1 MICAHRWLVAMGVL
15 AVGAGA
21 AAGAG
26 EGDWP
31 AFRHDNHRS
40 GATDAELPFPLHPIW
55 THRPLQPPAPA
66 WPAPAATNYAVMH
79 GPLHPTLTFDRA
91 YHAVADAASVYYG
104 SSGDDSVCA
113 VDAATGRL
121 RWRFVTEGPVRL
133 PPVLSG
139 GLVIAGSDDGCLY
152 GLDASTGALNWKR
165 RAAPGADRRLPGNGR
180 MISLWPV
187 RGGLVVENGTLHA
200 SAGLFPEHGVHLGA
214 FDAATG
220 EPRRVEKLPF
230 TAQGT
235 MLASADRLFL
245 STGRT
250 AYWTCDLATGR
261 PLVRHGTT
269 NPWQSNLVGGCF
281 AVLADGVLA
290 TGPSEDG
297 RIHWFQPMSKD
308 PVLAARGDCLIVERD
323 AAYLLAQGRI
333 QALPREGLP
342 ASGAVRRLPEPLWTA
357 PVDGATTMIRA
368 GGALVAGG
376 PGHVTALAVGDGRR
390 LFSAHVE
397 GEVEGLS
404 AAHGRL
410 LASLS
415 NGDLVCFAG
424 ETPASVAARA
434 IPAEP
439 AVSVPESDP
448 ALAAAAAEAVAL
460 ASSSNGYCL
469 VLQSGTGRLAI
480 EIARRSAY
488 RIVCREDDPA
498 AVAASRS
505 LLARAGLYGARVVVH
520 QGGSSDLPYPRAF
533 ANLIVSERTLTEGAA
548 PPPAEAVARALR
560 PCGGAVCIAAPA
572 GSAGARQLDAWAA
585 TLPGG
590 RVESRSVRRATARR
604 GPLPGSGAWTHFY
617 ADPANT
623 ACSGD
628 ELPPGPMDVQ
638 WFGRPGPATM
648 VDRHKKGPAPLY
660 ADGRLFV
667 PGFDY
672 LAAVD
677 AYNGFVLWERSIPD
691 SVRVGA
697 FKDSSSLAT
706 DGRRV
711 YVAAGGSC
719 LALDAESGRTERG
732 IPVPVPDAAWGYLA
746 VSDGLLVGS
755 AARRGGSMRRMTD
768 AEDEI
773 IWRNRQPLVCSSA
786 IFAVD
791 PVSGAPRWT
800 YPARRGLIPNPSLTI
815 GGGRVVFVESGNPA
829 TLASADGR
837 VTIPDLVGAG
847 ARLVA
852 LDLRTGGVAWDV
864 AVDLASVEHALY
876 MSYASE
882 TLLVTGTRYAEV
894 DPAEVTGRP
903 KPSQLKRVR
912 YDLFAFDAA
921 TGARRWA
928 RTFTPNYDHVLDG
941 AHGEQ
946 VQHPAIVG
954 GVVYGP
960 DFACRLDSGEPHAGP
975 RWEKSHKCATISASR
990 FCAFSR
996 FSEEKL
1002 PYLFDLRDGGRIPL
1016 ARATR
1021 PGCWINIIPAG
1032 GLVLIPEASAGCTCP
1047 YPFQTSVALVPA
1059 ER

>member
-1 MICAHRWLVAMGVL
+1 MICARRWLVAAGVL
-15 AVGAGA
+15 SLGAGA
-21 AAGAG
+21 AAGTGA
-26 EGDWP
+26 GDWP

-40 GATDAELPFPLHPIW
+40 GATDAELTFPLRHVW

-79 GPLHPTLTFDRA
+79 GPLYPTLTFDRA

-139 GLVIAGSDDGCLY
+139 GLVIAGSDDGCLHA
-152 GLDASTGALNWKR
+152 LDAAGGAPRWTR
-165 RAAPGADRRLPGNGR
+165 RVAPGDDRRLPGNGR

-187 RGGLVVENGTLHA
+187 RGGLVVENGTVHA
-200 SAGLFPEHGVHLGA
+200 TAGLFPEHGVHLGA

-220 EPRRVEKLPF
+220 EQRRLETLPF

-261 PLVRHGTT
+261 PLVRHGTS

-323 AAYLLAQGRI
+323 AAYLLAEGRI
-333 QALPREGLP
+333 QALPRAGLP
-342 ASGAVRRLPEPLWTA
+342 GSGAVRRLPEPLWSA
-357 PVDGATTMIRA
+357 PVEGATTMIRA

-376 PGHVTALAVGDGRR
+376 PGHVTVLAVADGRR
-390 LFSAHVE
+390 LFSARVD
-397 GEVEGLS
+397 GVVEGLA
-404 AAHGRL
+404 AAHGRII
-410 LASLS
+410 ASLS
-415 NGDLVCFAG
+415 NGDLVCLAG
-424 ETPASVAARA
+424 GPAASPAA
-434 IPAEP
+434 PAP
-439 AVSVPESDP
+439 PVPDSDP
-448 ALAAAAAEAVAL
+448 ALAAAAAAAVAA

-469 VLQSGTGRLAI
+469 VLQSGTGRLAL

-498 AVAASRS
+498 AVAASRA
-505 LLARAGLYGARVVVH
+505 LLARAGVYGARVVVH
-520 QGGSSDLPYPRAF
+520 QGGSADLPYPRGF
-533 ANLIVSERTLTEGAA
+533 ANLVVSERTLTDGAA
-548 PPPAEAVARALR
+548 PPPAAAVARALR
-560 PCGGAVCIAAPA
+560 PFGGAVCIAAPA
-572 GSAGARQLDAWAA
+572 DSAGARSLDAWAA
-585 TLPGG
+585 LLPEG
-590 RVESRSVRRATARR
+590 RVEGAGPLRRATARR
-604 GPLPGSGAWTHFY
+604 GAPPGGGAWTHFY

-648 VDRHKKGPAPLY
+648 VDRHKKGPAPLC

-719 LALDAESGRTERG
+719 LVLDAESGRTARE
-732 IPVPVPDAAWGYLA
+732 IPAPVPDAAWGYLA

-768 AEDEI
+768 AEDTI
-773 IWRNRQPLVCSSA
+773 IWRNRQPLVCSTA

-791 PVSGAPRWT
+791 PETGAARWH
-800 YPARRGLIPNPSLTI
+800 YRARRGMIPNPSLTI
-815 GGGRVVFVESGNPA
+815 GGGRVVFVESGNAA

-837 VTIPDLVGAG
+837 VPIPDLVGAG

-852 LDLRTGGVAWDV
+852 LDLRTGAVAWDV
-864 AVDLASVEHALY
+864 PVDLSAFEHALY
-876 MSYASE
+876 MSYDAE

-894 DPAEVTGRP
+894 DPAEVAGRP
-903 KPSQLKRVR
+903 KPSQRKRVR
-912 YDLFAFDAA
+912 YDLLAFDAA

-941 AHGEQ
+941 GHGEQ

-960 DFACRLDSGEPHAGP
+960 DFACRLATGEPHTGP

-990 FCAFSR
+990 HCAFSR
-996 FSEEKL
+996 FSDEKL
-1002 PYLFDLRDGGRIPL
+1002 PYQFDLVGGGRIPL

-1047 YPFQTSVALVPA
+1047 YPFQTSVALAPA

>member
-1 MICAHRWLVAMGVL
+1 MPFAGGVVA
-15 AVGAGA
+15 
-21 AAGAG
+21 
-26 EGDWP
+26 GDWP

-40 GATDAELPFPLHPIW
+40 GATDGDLQFPLRPVW

-66 WPAPAATNYAVMH
+66 WPEPAATNYAVMH

-91 YHAVADAASVYYG
+91 HHAVADSSSVYYG

-113 VDAATGRL
+113 IDAASGRL
-121 RWRFVTEGPVRL
+121 RWRYVTEGPVRL
-133 PPVLSG
+133 PPVLWNG
-139 GLVIAGSDDGCLY
+139 AVLAGSDDGCLY
-152 GLDASTGALNWKR
+152 SLDAATGALRWR
-165 RAAPGADRRLPGNGR
+165 RRVAPEDRRLPGNGR

-220 EPRRVEKLPF
+220 EPRRMENLPF
-230 TAQGT
+230 TSQGT
-235 MLASADRLFL
+235 MLATADRLFL

-250 AYWTCDLATGR
+250 AYWTCDLESGR
-261 PLVRHGTT
+261 PLVRHGTS

-323 AAYLLAQGRI
+323 VAYLLGQGRI
-333 QALPREGLP
+333 QALPRAGLP
-342 ASGAVRRLPEPLWTA
+342 GSGAVRRLPEPLWTA
-357 PVDGATTMIRA
+357 PADGATTMIRA
-368 GGALVAGG
+368 GAALVAGG
-376 PGHVTALAVGDGRR
+376 PGHVTAFAVGDGRR
-390 LFSAHVE
+390 LFSARVD
-397 GEVEGLS
+397 GAVEGLA

-410 LASLS
+410 FVSLA
-415 NGDLVCFAG
+415 NGDLLGFAAG
-424 ETPASVAARA
+424 GPS
-434 IPAEP
+434 EP
-439 AVSVPESDP
+439 AAPPLSAPVPDSDP
-448 ALAAAAAEAVAL
+448 AIAAAAAEAVAF

-469 VLQSGTGRLAI
+469 VLQSGTGRLAL

-488 RIVCREDDPA
+488 RIVCREEDPA
-498 AVAASRS
+498 EVSASRD
-505 LLARAGLYGARVVVH
+505 LLARAGVYGSRVVVH
-520 QGGSSDLPYPRAF
+520 QGGAADLPYPRGF
-533 ANLIVSERTLTEGAA
+533 ANLIVSERTLTRGD
-548 PPPAEAVARALR
+548 PPPPGGAVARALR
-560 PCGGAVCIAAPA
+560 PCGGAVCIAAPE
-572 GSAGARQLDAWAA
+572 GSAGARQLDAWSAS
-585 TLPGG
+585 LPEG
-590 RVESRSVRRATARR
+590 RVDGGPVRRATARR
-604 GPLPGSGAWTHFY
+604 GALPGSGSWTHFY

-648 VDRHKKGPAPLY
+648 VDRHKKGPAPLC

-667 PGFDY
+667 PGFNY

-697 FKDSSSLAT
+697 FKDSSSIAT
-706 DGRRV
+706 DGRHV
-711 YVAAGGSC
+711 FVAAGAAC
-719 LALDAESGRTERG
+719 HVLDAESGLTRNTVPLPGRTEG
-732 IPVPVPDAAWGYLA
+732 AAWGYLA
-746 VSDGLLVGS
+746 VTDGILVGS

-773 IWRNRQPLVCSSA
+773 IWRNCQPLVCSASV
-786 IFAVD
+786 FAAD
-791 PVSGAPRWT
+791 PGTGRCLWT
-800 YPARRGLIPNPSLTI
+800 YTARRGLIPNPTLTI
-815 GGGRVVFVESGNPA
+815 GGGRVVFVESGNAA
-829 TLASADGR
+829 TLQSADGR
-837 VTIPDLVGAG
+837 VSIPDLVGAG

-852 LDLRTGGVAWDV
+852 LDLRTGRVEWDV
-864 AVDLASVEHALY
+864 AVDLAPLEHVLF
-876 MSYASE
+876 MSYASG
-882 TLLVTGTRYAEV
+882 TLLVTGSRYAEV
-894 DPAEVTGRP
+894 DPRETAGRP
-903 KPSQLKRVR
+903 KPAQLKRVR
-912 YDLFAFDAA
+912 YDLSAFDAA
-921 TGARRWA
+921 TGARRWT
-928 RTFTPNYDHVLDG
+928 RTFIPNYDHVLNG

-954 GVVYGP
+954 DVVLGP
-960 DFACRLDSGEPHAGP
+960 DFACHLSTGEPYAGP
-975 RWEKSHKCATISASR
+975 RWEKSHKCATLSTSR
-990 FCAFSR
+990 YCAFSR

-1002 PYLFDLRDGGRIPL
+1002 PYLFDLRDGTRMPL

-1021 PGCWINIIPAG
+1021 PGCWINMIPAG
-1032 GLVLIPEASAGCTCP
+1032 GLLLIPEASAGCTCP
-1047 YPFQTSVALVPA
+1047 YPFQTSVALIPA